1 MKPCRSLYARP
12 KSFEESNA
20 PRRALDGGA
29 TPSSCLVAAVV
40 PVTLAVSH
48 RRAVIGCELTSAA
61 SMGTVRR
68 PSGSSSCGV
77 VEDVRLLP
85 RPSSPCPVHVSHV
98 QRSDVHLS
106 GGHVSVSTCPVT
118 GVPVSDMRASG
129 VRVSHVRLRPVG
141 AVVGS
146 WSELLAG
153 QTALGRPGRGRPRTA
168 NHAWVATTRVAGHL
182 VGRHSNPP
190 GSSRPGSPVTPG
202 SGGTR
207 PGSPHSRMASL
218 ARQGV
223 LYGVARDAELGVDWI
238 RRPRS
243 VVIV

>member
-1 MKPCRSLYARP
+1 VRRGAPWTMERHRAAAWSLPWFR
-12 KSFEESNA
+12 
-20 PRRALDGGA
+20 
-29 TPSSCLVAAVV
+29 
-40 PVTLAVSH
+40 VTMAVSH

-77 VEDVRLLP
+77 AEDVRLLP

-153 QTALGRPGRGRPRTA
+153 ADRSWSAGERPAADRQPRLGGDHETGWAPCRPA
-168 NHAWVATTRVAGHL
+168 QQSAG
-182 VGRHSNPP
+182 VVS
-190 GSSRPGSPVTPG
+190 PGSPVTPG

-243 VVIV
+243 VVIA